1 MKINTATS
9 LIAEPLFPQFTFTGN
24 IEFSDVQISEMVN
37 EINNMTLYKFNWGMS
52 GWSEDPQ
59 EVWNMTPKLQRAAPL
74 IVKQLFDVVTNQYN
88 FPSFQNIFEYNNTQ
102 YFLEM
107 RRCFPIILK
116 PGHDFP
122 YYNHSC
128 YFTGITILDATEGG
142 HKVYTRNLD
151 ARFVHEEKMK
161 FWAPKVKQQIFI
173 PGNVSWGISSGHD
186 ATKTIALVSQILVK
200 VRR

>member
-9 LIAEPLFPQFTFTGN
+9 LIAEPLFPQFTFTGK
-24 IEFSDVQISEMVN
+24 IEFSDSQINEMLN
-37 EINNMTLYKFNWGMS
+37 EINHMTLYKFNWGMS
-52 GWSEDPQ
+52 GWSEDQ
-59 EVWNMTPKLQRAAPL
+59 HEVWNMTPKLQRAAPL
-74 IVKQLFDVVTNQYN
+74 IIKQLFDVITNQYN
-88 FPSFQNIFEYNNTQ
+88 FPSVQNLFEVNNNQ
-102 YFLEM
+102 YFLEI
-107 RRCFPIILK
+107 RRCFPVILK

-128 YFTGITILDATEGG
+128 YFTGITMLDATEGG

-151 ARFVHEEKMK
+151 ARFMHEEKMK
-161 FWAPKVKQQIFI
+161 YWLPEVKQQIFI

-186 ATKTIALVSQILVK
+186 STQTVALVSQILVK